1 MSSCSSSQLQF
12 AYTVDLFQNMLKG
25 KHLDSQLLEF
35 CFCSLDGNQN
45 KTNEKKEKKMVS
57 QRPHGTIE
65 YTVSTGVWC
74 VHACF
79 LKVEL
84 LKLRGR
90 QWHKTE
96 STNTFSVCTFLNRD
110 CPYWYHSNTTIWGE
124 LGSCPESLF
133 NTGSLP
139 LAAAS
144 SIFTSALW
152 LSSRAMILLFWK
164 ILPFCGAA

>member
-1 MSSCSSSQLQF
+1 MVSHVCYFCRVPERFLNLLYLMKFSCLTMQFQGLIDIFNVSSCSSSQLQL
-12 AYTVDLFQNMLKG
+12 AHTVDLFQNMLKG

-110 CPYWYHSNTTIWGE
+110 CPY
-124 LGSCPESLF
+124 
-133 NTGSLP
+133 
-139 LAAAS
+139 
-144 SIFTSALW
+144 
-152 LSSRAMILLFWK
+152 
-164 ILPFCGAA
+164 

>member
-1 MSSCSSSQLQF
+1 MVSHVCYFCRVPERLLNLLYLMKFSCLTMQFQGLIGIFNVSSCSSSQLRF
-12 AYTVDLFQNMLKG
+12 AHTVDLFQNMLKG

-110 CPYWYHSNTTIWGE
+110 CPY
-124 LGSCPESLF
+124 
-133 NTGSLP
+133 
-139 LAAAS
+139 
-144 SIFTSALW
+144 
-152 LSSRAMILLFWK
+152 
-164 ILPFCGAA
+164 